1 MLWTFEMIV
10 RVCIVVY
17 RGSLYDDTPTS
28 ACENI
33 VPVAKLRQ
41 GWANIWNACTKATK
55 AQAPSYTATK
65 ALPPSYTATKAQAP
79 SYTATKAQ
87 APSYQTIDRQDS
99 SDLDWIHVV

>member
-1 MLWTFEMIV
+1 MVYPTRVSLPYWMLWTFEMIV

-41 GWANIWNACTKATK
+41 GGANMWNACTKATK
-55 AQAPSYTATK
+55 AQAPSYMATK
-65 ALPPSYTATKAQAP
+65 ALV
-79 SYTATKAQ
+79 
-87 APSYQTIDRQDS
+87 PSYQTIDRQDS

>member
-1 MLWTFEMIV
+1 MVYLARSALPDWLLWTFEKIV

-41 GWANIWNACTKATK
+41 GWANILNACTKA
-55 AQAPSYTATK
+55 QV
-65 ALPPSYTATKAQAP
+65 PSYTATKAQV
-79 SYTATKAQ
+79 
-87 APSYQTIDRQDS
+87 PSYQTIDRQDT